1 MRKDWTHKTLGE
13 IGNIMSGKSIP
24 ASEIQEKFN
33 YDKNYPCYGGNGI
46 RGYVNKYI
54 YDGIYPII
62 GRVGALCG
70 NVHLTNGKFYPTE
83 HALIMFIKGD
93 ENPKFIFYLLTA
105 VKLHKYAKGVAQPVL
120 SATLLSKLPVLIPS
134 IVEQERIVSEL
145 DLLSGIIDKQKAQ
158 LKELDNLAQSIFY
171 DMFGDPVENE
181 KGWETTI
188 INNICS
194 SIVRGPFG
202 SALKKEYF
210 VEPSTNTYKVYEQKH
225 AIQKN
230 AYIGS
235 YYIDNNRFQ
244 MLKRFEL
251 VVGDIIMSCSGTIGE
266 FFEIPIGAEKG
277 IMNQALLK
285 FTLDKKRINKLYFL
299 FAMDFVKEKFEKKGT
314 GLKNIGSVGTIKVT
328 SISLPP
334 IDLQNFFAE
343 KIENI
348 EKQKESITRSIAE
361 TQQLFDSRMAYY
373 FTN

>member
-54 YDGIYPII
+54 YDGIFPII

-171 DMFGDPVENE
+171 DMFGDPNVELRFTPKRIGE
-181 KGWETTI
+181 I
-188 INNICS
+188 
-194 SIVRGPFG
+194 
-202 SALKKEYF
+202 
-210 VEPSTNTYKVYEQKH
+210 STNLDSKRKPVTKSDRESGQYPYYGASGIVDYVSS
-225 AIQKN
+225 
-230 AYIGS
+230 YIFDGS
-235 YYIDNNRFQ
+235 YLLISEDGANLLTRTQPIAFISYGKVWVNNHAHVLDFDYFCSKIY
-244 MLKRFEL
+244 LKYYLNLLNFKDK
-251 VVGDIIMSCSGTIGE
+251 VK
-266 FFEIPIGAEKG
+266 GAA
-277 IMNQALLK
+277 QP
-285 FTLDKKRINKLYFL
+285 KLTQKDL
-299 FAMDFVKEKFEKKGT
+299 ND
-314 GLKNIGSVGTIKVT
+314 IKVSWAPLT
-328 SISLPP
+328 
-334 IDLQNFFAE
+334 LQNTFAA

-348 EKQKESITRSIAE
+348 EKQKEAITRSIAE
-361 TQQLFDSRMAYY
+361 TQQLFDSRMAYW
-373 FTN
+373 FD